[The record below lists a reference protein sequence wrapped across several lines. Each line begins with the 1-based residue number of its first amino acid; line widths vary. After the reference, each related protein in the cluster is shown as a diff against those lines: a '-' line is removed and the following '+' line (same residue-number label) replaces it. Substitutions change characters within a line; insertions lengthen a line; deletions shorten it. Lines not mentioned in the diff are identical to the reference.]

1 MLKDIKGY
9 ETLYAASDCGKVFSY
24 KRGIYLKPG
33 ANGRGY
39 LQVMLSKDGE
49 VKNKKIHRL
58 VAETFLEADDEKN
71 EVDHIDGDR
80 TNNNLSNLRWVTSSE
95 NHQNVKTAKGYYW
108 NKQFNRWQAY
118 IRVNYKHIHLGL
130 HYTEEQA
137 REAYLN
143 AKKIYHPSAPD
154 ME

>member
-24 KRGIYLKPG
+24 RLGRYLKPG
-33 ANGRGY
+33 TNTHGY
-39 LQVMLSKDGE
+39 LKVVLCKDGKTKTRK
-49 VKNKKIHRL
+49 VHRL
-58 VAETFLEADDEKN
+58 VAETFLEVDDDRSD
-71 EVDHIDGDR
+71 VDHIDGNKI
-80 TNNNLSNLRWVTSSE
+80 NNNVDNLRWVSHSE
-95 NHQNVKTAKGYYW
+95 NQHNRKTAKGYYSDKES
-108 NKQFNRWQAY
+108 NKWVAQIW
-118 IRVNYKHIHLGL
+118 VNSKKISLGY

-137 REAYLN
+137 RQAYLN